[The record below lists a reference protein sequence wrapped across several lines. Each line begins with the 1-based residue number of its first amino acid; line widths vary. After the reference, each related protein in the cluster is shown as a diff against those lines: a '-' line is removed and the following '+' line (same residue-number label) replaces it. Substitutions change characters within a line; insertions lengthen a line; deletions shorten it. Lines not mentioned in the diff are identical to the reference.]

1 MNRLLAVFV
10 CGLALIG
17 CKPTEKDFIKIGESL
32 VRDSLKDPDSAKLES
47 SFHSSGETDGYVCG
61 LVNAKNSYGG
71 YTGKKP
77 FYVYIDTLDGKLKSH
92 SAVVIANDEDQAA
105 LEKFRL
111 FCQ

>member
-1 MNRLLAVFV
+1 MTRLVIVFM
-10 CGLALIG
+10 CGLALVG
-17 CKPTEKDFIKIGESL
+17 CKPSDKDFIKIGEDL

-47 SFHSSGETDGYVCG
+47 SFHSSGENDGYVCG

-77 FYVYIDTLDGKLKSH
+77 YYVYIDTEDGKLKNH
-92 SAVVIANDEDQAA
+92 GAVVIANDDDQAA
-105 LEKFRL
+105 LEKYRL

>member
-1 MNRLLAVFV
+1 MRQILFIFL
-10 CGLALIG
+10 CGVALVG

-47 SFHSSGETDGYVCG
+47 SFHSSGENDGYVCG
-61 LVNAKNSYGG
+61 HVNAKNSYGG

-77 FYVYIDTLDGKLKSH
+77 FYVYIDTADGKLKDH
-92 SAVVIANDEDQAA
+92 GAVVIANDDDIAA
-105 LEKFRL
+105 QEKYSL